1 MTKIEGHCAPEFAAV
16 ETAFS
21 ENFKTRGDIGAAVSV
36 YAGTECLIDLW
47 GGYQDA
53 EETAPWQ
60 RDTKVNIW
68 STTKGITAVCF
79 AMAVERG
86 VLSYDD
92 KVATYWPE
100 FAVGGKQDI
109 TISMLLSHQA
119 GLCGFREPATIK
131 DYYDIESAASRL
143 AAAEPF
149 WSPGSQSGYHAISIG
164 ALASALFRRAEG
176 RYIREFVDA
185 ELRQKCGLDIHIG
198 LPENHSHECAEL
210 LAPSGLDSEA
220 TAPVLNEAQI
230 AALANPPMDAM
241 VANTSPWRSA
251 EIPSAN
257 GHATARALA
266 RLYAA
271 IGAENPIEG
280 HTLISRKTLQRAS
293 DMQIEGVDAVLGVP
307 ARWANGFLLN
317 TDGLYGPNA
326 GTFGHSGWGGSFAF
340 ADPVSGI
347 AVAYTMNRMGTDL
360 VGDPRNKALIDSI
373 YTSL

>member
-1 MTKIEGHCAPEFAAV
+1 MTKIEGHCAPEFRAV
-16 ETAFS
+16 ETAFR
-21 ENFKTRGDIGAAVSV
+21 ENFTVRGDIGAAVSV
-36 YAGTECLIDLW
+36 YAGAECLIDLW

-53 EETAPWQ
+53 KETTPWH

-68 STTKGITAVCF
+68 STTKGITAACF

-92 KVATYWPE
+92 KVVAYWPE
-100 FAVGGKQDI
+100 FSNGGKQDI

-119 GLCGFREPATIK
+119 GLCGFREPATIE
-131 DYYDIESAASRL
+131 DYYDVESAAARL
-143 AAAEPF
+143 AASEPI
-149 WSPGSQSGYHAISIG
+149 WPPGSQSGYHAISIG
-164 ALASALFRRAEG
+164 ALASALFKRAEG
-176 RYIREFVDA
+176 RYIRDFVEA
-185 ELRQKCGLDIHIG
+185 ELKQRCGLDIHIG
-198 LPENHSHECAEL
+198 LPESHSHECAEL
-210 LAPSGLDSEA
+210 VAPSGFDSEA

-241 VANTSPWRSA
+241 VANTPPWRSA

-271 IGAENPIEG
+271 IGAANPLEG

-293 DMQIEGVDAVLGVP
+293 EMQIEGVDAVLGVP